1 MLIKKRDGSFESFNP
16 NKIVT
21 AISKAMQQEGPVT
34 PEMLEAAEA
43 IAGEITQAVRYSED
57 LEKAGQFTVEEVQDL
72 VELKLM
78 EKKLYSVA
86 KKYILYRAK
95 RAELRHQEWEM
106 TELERGI
113 WENRYRA
120 NGETF
125 NEWFD
130 RVSGGNG
137 RIKKRIRN
145 KQFLFGG
152 RILAN
157 RGLVSDENKCTYSN
171 CYVIAP
177 PEDSIEGIFKAA
189 AEVGRTYSYG
199 GGVGLSI
206 GNLRP
211 KNSKVNNSAR
221 ATTGAVSFM
230 DLYDLTTKLIG
241 QNGRRGALM
250 ISLPVT
256 HPDLVDFIDVKLD
269 LRRITKANIS
279 LMMTDAFMEAVK
291 NNQEFQTT
299 FTFESNNQMIE
310 VRKKVNAREVFRRI
324 AENNWRMGEP
334 GMLFWDRIESYH
346 LMSRVPGFVFA
357 GTNPCGEQ
365 PLMAYGSCLLG
376 AVNLAA
382 FVRNPHTE
390 KAFFDFEDFISCM
403 FDVTVAMNEVL
414 DEGIEYHPLQEQRD
428 VARNYRQ
435 IGIGIMGLG
444 DLFIS
449 LGVKYGSPE
458 SKELADKIAST
469 MKNSVVKASA
479 LLAKDAGPFPAYNY
493 QYISQSPFFR
503 ALDPEA
509 QEMVKKYGLRNSQL
523 LTAAPTGSTSSMLGV
538 SGGIEPIFSL
548 SYIRSTH
555 NEEEAD
561 NFQYKVFAK
570 VAQEY
575 MQHNKIAREE
585 DLPEFFVVSQDIN
598 FRDRIEMQA
607 VWQNHIDASIS
618 STVNLPEEASVQ
630 DVEDIYLCA
639 WENGL
644 KGITVFRNNCERQG
658 VLLMEGRKKAEG
670 ENETGT
676 EGVAA
681 SGVSGGSSLGGG
693 GGAVGNRQEKPAEGS
708 LEITIKEKSSFVQLQ
723 ITSGLYSKCPS
734 CEKEGVMYQAN
745 GCAIC
750 SNCGFSPCS

>member
-1 MLIKKRDGSFESFNP
+1 MLIKKRDGSLEKFNF
-16 NKIVT
+16 NKITT
-21 AISKAMQQEGPVT
+21 AITKAMQQEGEVT
-34 PEMLEAAEA
+34 PELFAAADRISAGIEQTVKEASDPD
-43 IAGEITQAVRYSED
+43 GFS
-57 LEKAGQFTVEEVQDL
+57 VEEIQDM
-72 VELKLM
+72 VELQLM
-78 EKKLYSVA
+78 ENKLYSVA

-95 RAELRHQEWEM
+95 RTELRHQEWDM

-113 WENRYRA
+113 WENRYRSH
-120 NGETF
+120 GETF
-125 NEWFD
+125 NEWLE
-130 RVSGGNG
+130 RISGKNS

-145 KQFLFGG
+145 KRFLFGG

-157 RGLVSDENKCTYSN
+157 RGLVTDDNKCTYSN

-177 PEDSIEGIFKAA
+177 PQDSIEGIFNAA

-199 GGVGLSI
+199 GGVGISI
-206 GNLRP
+206 GALRP
-211 KNSKVNNSAR
+211 KNSKVNNSAQT
-221 ATTGAVSFM
+221 TTGAVSFM

-256 HPDLVDFIDVKLD
+256 HPDIVDFIDIKLD
-269 LRRITKANIS
+269 LQRITKANIS
-279 LMMTDAFMEAVK
+279 LMVTNDFMDAVK
-291 NNQEFQTT
+291 YHRDFPTS
-299 FTFESNNQMIE
+299 FTFESNGRMIE
-310 VRKKVNAREVFRRI
+310 VKKTINAREIFRRV

-334 GMLFWDRIESYH
+334 GMLFWDRIESYP
-346 LMSRVPGFVFA
+346 LMSRVPGFSFA

-376 AVNLAA
+376 AVNLDA
-382 FVRNPHTE
+382 FVRNAHTE
-390 KAFFDFEDFISCM
+390 NAFFDFDDFTSCL
-403 FDVTVAMNEVL
+403 FDVTKAMNEVL
-414 DEGIEYHPLQEQRD
+414 DEGIDFHPLQQQRD

-444 DLFIS
+444 DMFIS
-449 LGVKYGSPE
+449 LGIKYGSPE
-458 SKELADKIAST
+458 SKQIADTVASV

-479 LLAKDAGPFPAYNY
+479 MLAKDQGSFPAY
-493 QYISQSPFFR
+493 QYEYIKESPFFQ

-509 QEMVKKYGLRNSQL
+509 REMVKQFGLRNSQL

-561 NFQYKVFAK
+561 TFQYRVFAK
-570 VAQEY
+570 VAREHMRQ
-575 MQHNKIAREE
+575 NKITSED
-585 DLPEFFVVSQDIN
+585 DLPDFFVVSQDID

-607 VWQNHIDASIS
+607 VWQQHIDASIS

-630 DVEDIYLCA
+630 DIEDIYMYA

-644 KGITVFRNNCERQG
+644 KGITVFRNNCERQA
-658 VLLMEGRKKAEG
+658 VLMTGDKKDKDKDKNTTKEFSNDALAVSS
-670 ENETGT
+670 END
-676 EGVAA
+676 
-681 SGVSGGSSLGGG
+681 
-693 GGAVGNRQEKPAEGS
+693 
-708 LEITIKEKSSFVQLQ
+708 LEISIKEKEKYVQLQ
-723 ITSGLYSKCPS
+723 ITSGLYSKCPG

-745 GCAIC
+745 GCAVC

>member
-1 MLIKKRDGSFESFNP
+1 MFIKKRDGSVESFNF
-16 NKIVT
+16 NKIST
-21 AISKAMQQEGPVT
+21 AITKAMQQEGNVT
-34 PEMLEAAEA
+34 QDLFEIAEH
-43 IAGEITQAVRYSED
+43 IASEIEQKVKNSADPNNFS
-57 LEKAGQFTVEEVQDL
+57 VEEIQDL

-78 EKKLYSVA
+78 EKQLYSVA

-95 RAELRHQEWEM
+95 RNELRHQEWDM

-113 WENRYRA
+113 WENRYRYE
-120 NGETF
+120 GESF
-125 NEWFD
+125 NEWSD
-130 RVSGGNG
+130 RVSGGNS

-157 RGLVSDENKCTYSN
+157 RGTVTDDNKSTYSN

-177 PEDSIEGIFKAA
+177 PQDSIEGIFNAA

-199 GGVGLSI
+199 GGVGISI
-206 GNLRP
+206 GDLRP

-221 ATTGAVSFM
+221 TTTGAVSFM

-250 ISLPVT
+250 ISLPVD
-256 HPDLVDFIDVKLD
+256 HPDIIEFIDIKLD
-269 LRRITKANIS
+269 LQKITKANIS
-279 LMMTDAFMEAVK
+279 LMVTNAFMDAVK
-291 NNQEFQTT
+291 YHRDFLTT
-299 FTFESNNQMIE
+299 FTFESNGQMIE
-310 VRKKVNAREVFRRI
+310 VKKTINAREVFRRI

-346 LMSRVPGFVFA
+346 LMSKVPGFSFA

-376 AVNLAA
+376 AVNLSA
-382 FVRNPHTE
+382 FVRNPCTE
-390 KAFFDFEDFISCM
+390 NAFFDFEDFTSAM
-403 FDVTVAMNEVL
+403 YDVTVAMNEVL
-414 DEGIEYHPLQEQRD
+414 DEGIDFHPLEQQRE

-444 DLFIS
+444 DMFIS
-449 LGVKYGSPE
+449 LGITYGSFE
-458 SKELADKIAST
+458 SKEMADKVASL

-479 LLAKDAGPFPAYNY
+479 LLSKEQGSFPAY
-493 QYISQSPFFR
+493 QYEYIKESPFFK
-503 ALDPEA
+503 ALDSEA
-509 QEMVKKYGLRNSQL
+509 REMVKKYGLRNSQL

-548 SYIRSTH
+548 SYTRSTH

-561 NFQYKVFAK
+561 TFQYKVFAK

-575 MQHNKIAREE
+575 MEVNRISHEE
-585 DLPEFFVVSQDIN
+585 DLPGFFVVSEDIN
-598 FRDRIEMQA
+598 FQDRIEMQA
-607 VWQNHIDASIS
+607 VWQQHIDASIS
-618 STVNLPEEASVQ
+618 STVNLPEEATIQ
-630 DVEDIYLCA
+630 DIEDIYMYA

-644 KGITVFRNNCERQG
+644 KGITVFRNNCERQA
-658 VLLMEGRKKAEG
+658 VLMTGDKKKKEDKESDVSSPQE
-670 ENETGT
+670 EN
-676 EGVAA
+676 
-681 SGVSGGSSLGGG
+681 
-693 GGAVGNRQEKPAEGS
+693 
-708 LEITIKEKSSFVQLQ
+708 LEITIKEKEKYVQLQ

-750 SNCGFSPCS
+750 SDCGFSPCS